1 MITGVSSEI
10 APTLLPVIAGPGKT
24 PLASTV
30 LRLWVNTTSR
40 NEKTKNERAAETIGS
55 KFEVRDL
62 QLGIGADRGG
72 DTLGNRYNIR
82 KRGHEKSGVD

>member
-1 MITGVSSEI
+1 MGVSPEI
-10 APTLLPVIAGPGKT
+10 ALTFFPWIKGPGKA

-55 KFEVRDL
+55 EFEVRDL
-62 QLGIGADRGG
+62 
-72 DTLGNRYNIR
+72 
-82 KRGHEKSGVD
+82 

>member
-10 APTLLPVIAGPGKT
+10 APTLLPLIKGPGKA

-30 LRLWVNTTSR
+30 LRLWVSTTYR
-40 NEKTKNERAAETIGS
+40 NKKKNERAAETIGS